1 MSRLLATPA
10 FAIAM
15 LLAMSAGNGCAATP
29 AADAWDAPH
38 PPFHIA
44 GNTWYVGTGGVSV
57 ILVRGEQGSVL
68 FDAGTASALPVVLAN
83 LDTLG
88 VAPQEI
94 DLILTSHVHEDHVG
108 ALAELK
114 ARTGARVLASAESAL
129 LLSAGGRGDLHYG
142 DAYPY
147 APVMVDD
154 TVLDGETITLGKLA
168 FTAHLTPGH
177 TPGSTSWTWTE
188 DEGDAPLQ
196 LVYADSLSAP
206 GYRLLDHPHRPGLV
220 EEFRRSFAMI
230 RRLPCDVL
238 LTPHPQASGMFERF
252 ASAKLRDDTRD
263 APIDSSACRRY
274 ADRAEAAIDKQI
286 ASPDGQDPE

>member
-1 MSRLLATPA
+1 M
-10 FAIAM
+10 
-15 LLAMSAGNGCAATP
+15 
-29 AADAWDAPH
+29 
-38 PPFHIA
+38 
-44 GNTWYVGTGGVSV
+44 

-129 LLSAGGRGDLHYG
+129 QLSAGGRGDLHYG

-147 APVMVDD
+147 QPVMVDD